1 MFYQYKKY
9 IFAKVYTNLKSD
21 NNYEPKSLL

>member
-9 IFAKVYTNLKSD
+9 IFAYPFANLKSD
-21 NNYEPKSLL
+21 NNYESEEIL